1 MTPKPD
7 VSEERKAQIY
17 QAALACFSR
26 KGYHQTTMDDIVA
39 ESGLSKGALYWHFK
53 SKKELFL
60 SLFQELM
67 EQYGQAIESVVTGE
81 AGATEKLRAS
91 LAFIR
96 AGSEEII
103 SFFGVIMEAWTLT
116 RHDEDVERLTREI
129 YEPYVDTLT
138 RIVQEGVASG
148 EFRTDSPRAT
158 ALVVLTLFD
167 GIMMALGTGLWTH
180 DWNEVMDAAE
190 ELVLRGLGADGGC
203 GSDQGGAGCAR
214 Y

>member
-39 ESGLSKGALYWHFK
+39 ESGLSKGTLYWYFK

-81 AGATEKLRAS
+81 AGATEKLRAG

-96 AGSEEII
+96 AGFEEII

-116 RHDEDVERLTREI
+116 RHDEDVERLTRKI

-158 ALVVLTLFD
+158 ALVILTLFD

-180 DWNEVMDAAE
+180 DRNEVMDAAE
-190 ELVLRGLGADGGC
+190 ELVLHGLGADGG
-203 GSDQGGAGCAR
+203 
-214 Y
+214 